1 MEIQKFW
8 ESFLKEAGLPL
19 STTYQKAFHFELT
32 QALADHLLKLVL
44 ANKKRATASS
54 LYAYEIQQERIP
66 QVNDFSILTD
76 WAGTP
81 FCVIKT
87 TAVTILPF
95 KRIPLALCMR
105 EGEDNTLESW
115 QRPIVPFSQRKE
127 MLWDIR
133 FVRICRLYSRS
144 LRSSTGDKKGCIFLS
159 MHPFLCPSHDAV
171 LARENA

>member
-19 STTYQKAFHFELT
+19 STTYQEAFHFELT

-95 KRIPLALCMR
+95 KRIPFALCMR
-105 EGEDNTLESW
+105 EGEDDTLESW
-115 QRPIVPFSQRKE
+115 QKGHRAFFTKE
-127 MLWDIR
+127 GNALG
-133 FVRICRLYSRS
+133 YSFCEDMPVVFEDFEVVYR
-144 LRSSTGDKKGCIFLS
+144 R
-159 MHPFLCPSHDAV
+159 
-171 LARENA
+171 